1 MGKIRHTKKALIEA
15 LEKSLGIVTVAC
27 KKVGVARQTFY
38 NYKDS
43 DPEFKAA
50 VDELENVALDFV
62 ESQLFQQI
70 RENNSTSTIFF
81 LKTKGKHRGYI
92 ERTELTGLDG
102 AALTTPYDL
111 SNATEEQLLLL
122 RELYNNT
129 DDSEPNGH

>member
-1 MGKIRHTKKALIEA
+1 MDKIRHTKKALIEA

-50 VDELENVALDFV
+50 VEELEGVALDFV
-62 ESQLFQQI
+62 ETQLFQQI
-70 RENNSTSTIFF
+70 RENNSTSTIFY

-129 DDSEPNGH
+129 DDSEPHGH